1 VMGLTA
7 SGGTPEDD
15 RERQTFLA
23 DVVKRV

>member
-1 VMGLTA
+1 MGLTA